1 MLLNRRLHKWMFAMM
16 ALLLVVSVLSACGK
30 KKDTGA
36 TTATGKPTD
45 VIATYKDNG
54 KVTRAE
60 FDSFV
65 NVNKLFNP
73 QLAQYITEP
82 AFQQDILKQLITFRI
97 LSAKADD
104 KVKADADKQVAD
116 QMKQIQDYLSK
127 QEGGMDKALKDN
139 NITLK
144 DIESLMKISYYSM
157 MSLEAKVTDQQIQD
171 DYKTRAAAHEFDVA
185 TVSHILIA
193 TQDAATQ
200 KDIRTID
207 EALARAKEVLDKLKK
222 GGDFAALAKE
232 YSDDPG
238 SKDAG
243 GTYKDADINQWVTEF
258 KQAAVDLPLNTLSDP
273 PVKTTYGY
281 HVMKVESR
289 SVKKLDDVKA
299 QIKSEIAQKS
309 LGDFADKELP
319 GLIESNKLPMPSAAP
334 AASTAPATS
343 PAASPTASPAAK

>member
-36 TTATGKPTD
+36 AAATGKPTD

-65 NVNKLFNP
+65 NVNKLFNS
-73 QLAQYITEP
+73 QLAMYITDP
-82 AFQQDILKQLITFRI
+82 AFQQDFLKQLITFRI
-97 LSAKADD
+97 LSARADD
-104 KVKADADKQVAD
+104 KVKADADKQVAT
-116 QMKQIQDYLSK
+116 QMTQVQDYLSK
-127 QEGGMDKALKDN
+127 LEGGMDKALKDN

-144 DIESLMKISYYSM
+144 DIESLMKISFYSM
-157 MSLEAKVTDQQIQD
+157 MSLEAKVTDQQIQAAYD
-171 DYKTRAAAHEFDVA
+171 AKVAAHQFDIA

-193 TQDAATQ
+193 TKDAATQ

-207 EALARAKEVLDKLKK
+207 EALTKANEVLDKLKK

-243 GTYKDADINQWVTEF
+243 GTYKDADITQWVPEF
-258 KQAAVDLPLNTLSDP
+258 GQAAGNLPLNTISDP
-273 PVKTTYGY
+273 PVKTSYGY
-281 HVMKVESR
+281 HIMKVESR
-289 SVKKLDDVKA
+289 SVKKDLL
-299 QIKSEIAQKS
+299 KSELAQKS

-319 GLIESNKLPMPSAAP
+319 GLITSNKLPMPSAVPAASAP
-334 AASTAPATS
+334 AASPS
-343 PAASPTASPAAK
+343 SSPAAK